1 MGRLFWKFFLAFW
14 LTLALLGSLLVTA
27 VWLYHRTSSQNL
39 DGPADP
45 HRMPPPLRSAQ
56 AVLRYGGPE
65 ALKAMFKEDQHAPP
79 VYVITPSGQELLGRP
94 LPEETA
100 TPDGRPPLRESVD
113 LPGQGRYQLI
123 MPPRTHL
130 RENALPPAD
139 KPPPPP
145 GEHRPSPLEP
155 IAFGLVVSL
164 ALSALLAWYLS
175 KPIRHLRSAFEAVA
189 AGHLDTRVGPLMGRR
204 DEIADLG
211 RDFDRVT
218 ERLQQLLAAQRRLLH
233 DVSHELRSPLARLQ
247 VAIGI
252 ARRDPSKVELT
263 LDRLERE
270 SARLDTL
277 VGEIL
282 TLSRL
287 ESGTGQNGL
296 VTDDLADL
304 IAEVAS
310 DADFEARAKGLAVRY
325 LGPESCP
332 LACQPE
338 LLQRAIENLVR
349 NGLKYTA
356 PDTVVEVTLAVE
368 ASGERCRITVADHG
382 PGVPEE
388 ELEHI
393 FEPFVRGKSQGGE
406 HEGNGFGLGLAIARH
421 AIEAHGGSIAAHN
434 RAEGGLVMSI
444 DLPLAQLPA

>member
-27 VWLYHRTSSQNL
+27 VWLYHQANTPSLSSQ
-39 DGPADP
+39 ADP
-45 HRMPPPLRSAQ
+45 HLPPPLRSAQ

-65 ALKAMFKEDQHAPP
+65 ALKAMLSEDRHAPQ
-79 VYVITPSGQELLGRP
+79 VYVITPAGQELLGRP
-94 LPEETA
+94 LPETQPLA
-100 TPDGRPPLRESVD
+100 TVPPPLRETVD
-113 LPGQGRYQLI
+113 IPGQGQYQLI
-123 MPPRTHL
+123 LPPRPHH
-130 RENALPPAD
+130 REIDGPPGER
-139 KPPPPP
+139 PQPPP

-164 ALSALLAWYLS
+164 VLSALLAWYLS
-175 KPIRHLRSAFEAVA
+175 KPIRHLRAAFEAVA
-189 AGHLDTRVGPLMGRR
+189 AGRLETRVGPLMGRR

-252 ARRDPSKVELT
+252 ARRDPAKVELT

-287 ESGTGQNGL
+287 ESGTGQDGR

-310 DADFEARAKGLAVRY
+310 DADFEARAQGLAVTYR
-325 LGPESCP
+325 GPESCP
-332 LACQPE
+332 LVCQPE

-356 PDTVVEVTLAVE
+356 PGTVIEVALAVE
-368 ASGERCRITVADHG
+368 ADGGRCRITVADRG
-382 PGVPEE
+382 PGVREE
-388 ELEHI
+388 DLEHI
-393 FEPFVRGKSQGGE
+393 FEPFVRGKSHGGE
-406 HEGNGFGLGLAIARH
+406 SEGNGFGLGLAIARH
-421 AIEAHGGSIAAHN
+421 AIEAHGGTITARN

-444 DLPLAQLPA
+444 DLPLSQLPA